1 MNGLRTL
8 LQLRSHRPMW
18 IGDSDVHLGDALVL
32 VFCIAAAVAL
42 FVSGVV

>member
-8 LQLRSHRPMW
+8 LRLRAHRPMW
-18 IGDSDVHLGDALVL
+18 IGDSDVHVGDALVL
-32 VFCIAAAVAL
+32 AFCVLAAIAL